1 MDLGRSSAQLSDQSV
16 FAAAPRP
23 ARPFAIGY
31 HDRCMGAVRPLHVAP
46 AASAADPDT
55 VARTPALGVEGLFE
69 RYFDFVWRNARRMG
83 VREEDLDDAVQD
95 VFVVVHRRLAE
106 FEERSSVE
114 TWLFSILLRVVQH
127 YRRSKARRLA
137 RLTALLHFTGGDA
150 EPQAQEGALELLT
163 RHEQASLL
171 HRLLG
176 EIEDG
181 KRAVFILIE
190 LEQRSA
196 PEVAEALGM
205 NVNTVYSRVRAAR
218 QELERAVARLTAA
231 ERGVALP

>member
-1 MDLGRSSAQLSDQSV
+1 MDLARSSAQLSDQSV
-16 FAAAPRP
+16 FAYASGP
-23 ARPFAIGY
+23 ARPLAVGY

-46 AASAADPDT
+46 AASATDPDT
-55 VARTPALGVEGLFE
+55 AARTPAVGVERLYE
-69 RYFDFVWRNARRMG
+69 RHFDFVWRNARRMG

-95 VFVVVHRRLAE
+95 VFMVVHRRLAE

-137 RLTALLHFTGGDA
+137 RLTALLHFSGGA

-163 RHEQASLL
+163 RHEQSALL

-176 EIEDG
+176 EIDDG

-231 ERGVALP
+231 ERGLALP

>member
-1 MDLGRSSAQLSDQSV
+1 
-16 FAAAPRP
+16 
-23 ARPFAIGY
+23 
-31 HDRCMGAVRPLHVAP
+31 MGAVRPLHVAP
-46 AASAADPDT
+46 AASATDADAS
-55 VARTPALGVEGLFE
+55 ARMPALGVEGIYE
-69 RYFDFVWRNARRMG
+69 RHFDFVWRNARRMG

-95 VFVVVHRRLAE
+95 VFVVVHRRIAE
-106 FEERSSVE
+106 FEQRSSVE

-137 RLTALLHFTGGDA
+137 RLTALLHFTSGDA
-150 EPQAQEGALELLT
+150 EPEPREGALELLT
-163 RHEQASLL
+163 RHEQAALL

-176 EIEDG
+176 DIDDG

-218 QELERAVARLTAA
+218 QELERAVARLTAS
-231 ERGVALP
+231 ERGLARP